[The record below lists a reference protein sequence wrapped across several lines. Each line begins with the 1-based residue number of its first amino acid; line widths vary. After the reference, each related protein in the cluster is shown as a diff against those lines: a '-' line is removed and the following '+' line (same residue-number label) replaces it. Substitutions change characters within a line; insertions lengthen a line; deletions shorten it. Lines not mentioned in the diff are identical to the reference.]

1 MQNKQRIDL
10 IKLHKIQNFPQDS
23 NAEGQTKDG
32 NILCKYS
39 ENGNY
44 LKIPLLSVV
53 ISGDWHLLPGVRQIL
68 ADLKQ
73 MLAYL

>member
-1 MQNKQRIDL
+1 M
-10 IKLHKIQNFPQDS
+10 KLHKIQNFPQDS

-53 ISGDWHLLPGVRQIL
+53 ISSD
-68 ADLKQ
+68 
-73 MLAYL
+73 